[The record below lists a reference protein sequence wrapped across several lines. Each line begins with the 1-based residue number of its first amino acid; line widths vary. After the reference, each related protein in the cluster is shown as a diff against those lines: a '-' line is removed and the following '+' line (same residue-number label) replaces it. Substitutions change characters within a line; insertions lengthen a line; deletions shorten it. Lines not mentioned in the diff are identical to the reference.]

1 MGAEP
6 IDQRAVV
13 VVPEHLRHWHL
24 GLTALGQPRGKGV
37 SLFAAVQPERDMD
50 VFPWTRVK
58 PVSAVAFVPI
68 RMWPPVIGN
77 ATLTTICFC
86 ASLIDG

>member
-1 MGAEP
+1 
-6 IDQRAVV
+6 
-13 VVPEHLRHWHL
+13 
-24 GLTALGQPRGKGV
+24 
-37 SLFAAVQPERDMD
+37 MD